1 MPKLKKISVVI
12 HNLVLILRDG
22 FVWLANDRASS
33 TRCVLAPEAFGKGG
47 SVLLAKLAPFGEGA
61 PGIVIRKRNPLRL
74 GRTVRSGTRL
84 RKILLVIL
92 LGKIP
97 KSSIFVVVSRRG
109 NFSSDFSLRSSIF
122 LQCLF
127 ICLLGSLNQLFLFIV
142 EIVKA
147 FVIVESSSCSKEQ
160 RNHHSVRCDHNL
172 NETSNSKRREHV
184 KLTRSILGS
193 TIISLSH
200 TASGVMGFPKPTK
213 DVCKGNFGGIVDD
226 TNSFSM
232 AGQSTACLL
241 ISRVGSKSGTIS

>member
-1 MPKLKKISVVI
+1 MMLVVVVVMMFVRSSFLVAYLGMYVFPIIHQQIEMSKLKTISVVI

-22 FVWLANDRASS
+22 LVWLANDRASS

-109 NFSSDFSLRSSIF
+109 NFSSDFSLCSSLF
-122 LQCLF
+122 LQRLF
-127 ICLLGSLNQLFLFIV
+127 ISLFRSFDQLFLFLV

-147 FVIVESSSCSKEQ
+147 FVIVEWSSCSKNEVV
-160 RNHHSVRCDHNL
+160 VRK
-172 NETSNSKRREHV
+172 SKE
-184 KLTRSILGS
+184 
-193 TIISLSH
+193 III
-200 TASGVMGFPKPTK
+200 P
-213 DVCKGNFGGIVDD
+213 
-226 TNSFSM
+226 
-232 AGQSTACLL
+232 
-241 ISRVGSKSGTIS
+241 